1 MKKRWEMLSNTLIL
15 NGKKIG
21 EAAKYIGYTP
31 NGLRAAVNK
40 NTIPYA
46 KLAQLAEFGGIPMP
60 QMMVMMDLVLSNV
73 VSEPPIISKTQ
84 TPLAFADNPHD
95 FVGLLFSDRE
105 LLSRLLERER
115 ELQNSSGTAP
125 K

>member
-1 MKKRWEMLSNTLIL
+1 MKKRWENLSNALIL

-21 EAAKYIGYTP
+21 DAAKYIGYTP

-46 KLAQLAEFGGIPMP
+46 KLAQLAEYGRIPMQ
-60 QMMVMMDLVLSNV
+60 QMMEMMNMAFPNV
-73 VSEPPIISKTQ
+73 VSEPPLEYT
-84 TPLAFADNPHD
+84 TRTLLASATNPHE
-95 FVGLLFSDRE
+95 FVGLLFTERE
-105 LLSRLLERER
+105 LLARLLEREK